1 MTNQEIVVIEPLKIS
16 SLLKTHVLCKI
27 KVPLHHLVDF
37 LTFIVDATSIRD
49 TRPAANT
56 IPGTRVE
63 Q

>member
-1 MTNQEIVVIEPLKIS
+1 MTNQEIVVVEPLKIL

-27 KVPLHHLVDF
+27 KVSLRHLVDF
-37 LTFIVDATSIRD
+37 LTFIVDATSIRV

>member
-1 MTNQEIVVIEPLKIS
+1 MTNHEIVVSKPLKIL

-27 KVPLHHLVDF
+27 KVSLHHLVDF
-37 LTFIVDATSIRD
+37 LTFIVDATSIRV